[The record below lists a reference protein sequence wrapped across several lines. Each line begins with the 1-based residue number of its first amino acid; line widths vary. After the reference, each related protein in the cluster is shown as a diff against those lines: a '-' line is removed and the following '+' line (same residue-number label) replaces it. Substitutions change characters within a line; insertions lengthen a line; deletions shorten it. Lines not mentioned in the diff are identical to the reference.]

1 MTLPYKR
8 FFISIGEVINMLDIR
23 KIKENPDAVKAG
35 MKAKEV
41 DCDAIIDRILEL
53 DVAIRALKT
62 ASETRTAQKNKLSK
76 ENGKLYG
83 MKKGLEKKGQDTAE
97 VDAKIAANS
106 CESMKIDEE
115 NAADLEKLNVLNAE
129 YRTAM
134 LSLPNMPDA
143 DLLPGGKENN
153 QPLRYVGEK
162 HSFDFEPKHHV
173 DLCTDLGLIDY
184 ERGVKLAGSGNWMYT
199 GMGARLEWALLNYF
213 IDTHTADGYDFILP
227 PHMLEYKCGETAG
240 QFPKF
245 ADEVFKIANHPTENG
260 IFYMLP
266 TAEAA
271 LASVYRDEI
280 LTEKDLPK
288 KFFAYTP
295 CFRRE
300 AGSARADERGMVR
313 GHRFNK
319 VEMFQFTTPEGS
331 DEAFEELVKKAEN
344 LVAGLGLHF
353 RTVKLAA
360 GDCSASMARTYD
372 IEILIPS
379 MNGYKEVSSV
389 SNARD
394 YQARRGNIRYRRAD
408 GKIDFVHT
416 LNGSGLA
423 TSRIFPAL
431 VEQNQRADGSVVVPE
446 VLRKYL
452 GGIEVIEKK

>member
-1 MTLPYKR
+1 
-8 FFISIGEVINMLDIR
+8 MLDIR

-35 MKAKEV
+35 LKAKEV
-41 DCDAIIDRILEL
+41 DCDAIVDKILEL
-53 DVAIRALKT
+53 DVKVRSLKT
-62 ASETRTAQKNKLSK
+62 STETKTAEKNKLAK
-76 ENGKLYG
+76 ENGKLFG
-83 MKKGLEKKGQDTAE
+83 QKKGAEKKGEDTSAIE
-97 VDAKIAANS
+97 AQIAANMAAS
-106 CESMKIDEE
+106 VAIDSEIMSDKALLKELDEE
-115 NAADLEKLNVLNAE
+115 LYQN
-129 YRTAM
+129 M
-134 LSLPNMPDA
+134 LALPNLPDA

-153 QPLRYVGEK
+153 EPLRYIGEK

-184 ERGVKLAGSGNWMYT
+184 ERGVKLAGGGNWMYT

-227 PHMLEYKCGETAG
+227 PHMLEYQCGLTAG

-245 ADEVFKIANHPTENG
+245 ADEVFKIANHPTEG
-260 IFYMLP
+260 GTFYMLP

-271 LASVYRDEI
+271 LASFYRDEI
-280 LTEKDLPK
+280 LTEADLPK

-300 AGSARADERGMVR
+300 AGSHRADERGMVR
-313 GHRFNK
+313 GHQFNK

-331 DEAFEELVKKAEN
+331 DEAFDELVKKAEN

-394 YQARRGNIRYRRAD
+394 FQARRGNIRYRRAD

-423 TSRIFPAL
+423 TSRIFPAI
-431 VEQNQRADGSVVVPE
+431 VEQNQRADGSIVVPE

>member
-1 MTLPYKR
+1 
-8 FFISIGEVINMLDIR
+8 MLDIR
-23 KIKENPDAVKAG
+23 KIKENPEAVKAG
-35 MKAKEV
+35 LKAKEV
-41 DCDAIIDRILEL
+41 DCDAIVDKILEL
-53 DVAIRALKT
+53 DVQVRGLKT
-62 ASETRTAQKNKLSK
+62 ATETKTAEKNKLAK
-76 ENGKLYG
+76 ENGKLFG
-83 MKKGLEKKGQDTAE
+83 QKKGMEKRGEDTSAIDAIIEENKAKSIAIDESIADDTA
-97 VDAKIAANS
+97 KL
-106 CESMKIDEE
+106 K
-115 NAADLEKLNVLNAE
+115 DLSVEF
-129 YRTAM
+129 RTAM
-134 LSLPNMPDA
+134 LSLPNLPDA

-153 QPLRYVGEK
+153 EPLRYVGKKPE
-162 HSFDFEPKHHV
+162 FDFEPKHHV
-173 DLCTDLGLIDY
+173 DLCTNLGLIDY

-213 IDTHTADGYDFILP
+213 IDTHTADGYEFILP
-227 PHMLEYKCGETAG
+227 PHMLEYQCGETAG

-245 ADEVFKIANHPTENG
+245 ADEVYKISNPTDDRMH
-260 IFYMLP
+260 YMLP

-280 LTEKDLPK
+280 LTEADLPK
-288 KFFAYTP
+288 KYFAYTP

-300 AGSARADERGMVR
+300 AGSHRADERGMVR
-313 GHRFNK
+313 GHQFNK
-319 VEMFQFTTPEGS
+319 VEMFQFTTPETS
-331 DEAFEELVKKAEN
+331 DEAFDELVTKAEK
-344 LVAGLGLHF
+344 LVEGLGFHF

-379 MNGYKEVSSV
+379 MDGYKEVSSV

-431 VEQNQRADGSVVVPE
+431 VEQNQRADGSIVVPE
-446 VLRKYL
+446 CLRKYL
-452 GGIEVIEKK
+452 GGLEIIEK

>member
-1 MTLPYKR
+1 
-8 FFISIGEVINMLDIR
+8 MLDIM
-23 KIKENPDAVKAG
+23 KIRLNPDEVKAG
-35 MKAKEV
+35 LKAKEV
-41 DCDAIIDRILEL
+41 DCDAIVDRILML
-53 DVAIRALKT
+53 DKEIKALKT
-62 ASETRTAQKNKLSK
+62 SSETKTAQKNKISK
-76 ENGKLYG
+76 ENGKLFG
-83 MKKGLEKKGQDTAE
+83 MKKGLEKKGEDTSA
-97 VDAKIAANS
+97 VDAQIEANKAESIRLDNSVAEEAALL
-106 CESMKIDEE
+106 K
-115 NAADLEKLNVLNAE
+115 EKNAE
-129 YRTAM
+129 FRTCM
-134 LSLPNMPDA
+134 LALPNLPDA

-153 QPLRYVGEK
+153 EPLRYIGEK

-173 DLCTDLGLIDY
+173 DLCTSLGLIDY

-227 PHMLEYKCGETAG
+227 PHMLEYACGETAG

-245 ADEVFKIANHPTENG
+245 ADEVFKIANHPTEG
-260 IFYMLP
+260 GMFYMLP

-280 LTEKDLPK
+280 LTEADLPK

-300 AGSARADERGMVR
+300 AGSHRADERGMVR
-313 GHRFNK
+313 GHQFNK
-319 VEMFQFTTPEGS
+319 VEMFQFTTAEGS
-331 DEAFEELVKKAEN
+331 DAAFDELVTKAEA

-394 YQARRGNIRYRRAD
+394 YQARRGNCRYRRAD

-423 TSRIFPAL
+423 TSRIFPAI

-452 GGIEVIEKK
+452 GGIEVIEPKK

>member
-1 MTLPYKR
+1 
-8 FFISIGEVINMLDIR
+8 MLDIR

-35 MKAKEV
+35 LHAKEV
-41 DCDAIIDRILEL
+41 DCDAIVDRILEL
-53 DVAIRALKT
+53 DVEIRGLKT
-62 ASETRTAQKNKLSK
+62 TSEGRTAQKNKIAK
-76 ENGKLYG
+76 ENGKLFG
-83 MKKGLEKKGQDTAE
+83 MKKGLEKKGEDTSAIDAQIEANKAESIALDAANEEDTA
-97 VDAKIAANS
+97 KL
-106 CESMKIDEE
+106 K
-115 NAADLEKLNVLNAE
+115 DLSVEF
-129 YRTAM
+129 RTCM
-134 LSLPNMPDA
+134 LALPNLPDS

-153 QPLRYVGEK
+153 EPLRYVGKKPE
-162 HSFDFEPKHHV
+162 FDFEPKHHV
-173 DLCTDLGLIDY
+173 DLCEGLGLIDY
-184 ERGVKLAGSGNWMYT
+184 TRGVKLAGAGNWMYT

-213 IDTHTADGYDFILP
+213 IDCHTADGYDFILP
-227 PHMLEYKCGETAG
+227 PHMLEYQCGETAG

-245 ADEVFKIANHPTENG
+245 ADEVYKIANPTDDR
-260 IFYMLP
+260 IHYMLP

-280 LTEKDLPK
+280 LTEADLPK

-300 AGSARADERGMVR
+300 AGSHRADERGMVR
-313 GHRFNK
+313 GHQFNK
-319 VEMFQFTTPEGS
+319 VEMFQFTTPEQS
-331 DEAFEELVKKAEN
+331 DEAFEELVTKAER
-344 LVAGLGLHF
+344 LVEGLGFHF

-379 MNGYKEVSSV
+379 MDGYKEVSSV

-431 VEQNQRADGSVVVPE
+431 VEQNQRADGSIVVPE
-446 VLRKYL
+446 CLRKYL
-452 GGIEVIEKK
+452 GGLEVIEPKK

>member
-1 MTLPYKR
+1 
-8 FFISIGEVINMLDIR
+8 MLDIR

-35 MKAKEV
+35 LKAKEV
-41 DCDAIIDRILEL
+41 DCDAVVDRILVL
-53 DVAIRALKT
+53 DTEIRALKT
-62 ASETRTAQKNKLSK
+62 ASEGRTAQKNKIAK
-76 ENGKLYG
+76 ENGKLFG
-83 MKKGLEKKGQDTAE
+83 QKKGMEKRGEDTSALDAQIEANKAESIALDAANEADTA
-97 VDAKIAANS
+97 
-106 CESMKIDEE
+106 
-115 NAADLEKLNVLNAE
+115 KLKELSVE
-129 YRTAM
+129 FKTAM
-134 LSLPNMPDA
+134 LSLPNLPDA

-153 QPLRYVGEK
+153 EPLRYIGEK
-162 HSFDFEPKHHV
+162 HNFDFEPKHHV
-173 DLCTDLGLIDY
+173 DLCQDLGLIDY

-227 PHMLEYKCGETAG
+227 PHMLEYMCGETAG

-245 ADEVFKIANHPTENG
+245 ADEVFKISNHPTEG
-260 IFYMLP
+260 GTFYMLP

-271 LASVYRDEI
+271 LASIYRDEI
-280 LTEKDLPK
+280 LTEADLPK

-300 AGSARADERGMVR
+300 AGSHRADERGMVR
-313 GHRFNK
+313 GHQFNK

-331 DEAFEELVKKAEN
+331 DAAFDELVTKAEN

-394 YQARRGNIRYRRAD
+394 YQARRGNCRYRRAD
-408 GKIDFVHT
+408 GKLDFVHT

-423 TSRIFPAL
+423 TSRIFPAI
-431 VEQNQRADGSVVVPE
+431 VEQNQRADGSIVVPE